1 VSPSPGEAREGPL
14 SIRAFFPPEVPGLR
28 VVRYRTDGRL
38 WRAVKERYSV
48 MMTYAGQAE
57 WTCDGEVRYST
68 PGTLDIK
75 QRGDVYRDLRRDGPA
90 CFQVFA
96 FDESLVAEARE
107 RLCLPASSRLLHA
120 QLARELPVAAPF
132 VRLHALFA
140 DEGPRPSSALALQTA
155 ATEALLALVGCF
167 GASPPAPMRRS
178 SRSVRRASEALHSSL
193 EEGISL
199 DALAGHAGLDK
210 FHLCRAFREEVG
222 MPPHAYLTHLR
233 VSRAMGL
240 LTQGR
245 SPSYVAPLVGF
256 YDQSQ
261 LNRHF
266 KRIVGLTPGQFARS
280 VQ

>member
-1 VSPSPGEAREGPL
+1 MGSPL

-48 MMTYAGQAE
+48 MMTYAGRAE

-96 FDESLVAEARE
+96 FDEALVAEARE
-107 RLCLPASSRLLHA
+107 RMRLPASSRLLHA
-120 QLARELPVAAPF
+120 QLARELPAAAPF
-132 VRLHALFA
+132 VRLHALFT
-140 DEGPRPSSALALQTA
+140 DEGPRPSSSALMLQTA
-155 ATEALLALVGCF
+155 AIEALSALVGCF
-167 GASPPAPMRRS
+167 GASPSAPMRHS
-178 SRSVRRASEALHSSL
+178 SRSVRRAFEVLHASL

-222 MPPHAYLTHLR
+222 MPPYAYLTHLR

-245 SPSYVAPLVGF
+245 SPSSVAPQVGF